1 MTDVEPSSNAEDFV
15 AEVDTGARNPG
26 GAVGRMILVVAFA
39 WSAFQLWIS
48 SPLPFLLSE
57 ALGFSFGILN
67 NTEARSIHLAF
78 AVFLAF
84 MAFPALRRSPRDR
97 VPAQDWALAVVGA
110 LCAAYL
116 FLFYAELAAR
126 SGDSTGFD
134 IAVAVVGVLILLEA
148 TRRALGPP
156 LMVVAAV
163 FLIYT
168 LFGQHM
174 PEVIAH
180 KGQSLT
186 KVAQHQWLTTEGVFG
201 VALGVSTD
209 FVFLF
214 VLFGALLE
222 RAGAGNYFIR
232 MAFAGLGH
240 LRGGPAK
247 AAVVAS
253 AATGLISGS
262 SIANVAT
269 TGVFTIPLMRKVGFP
284 ASKAGAVEVASSTNG
299 QLTPPVMGAAA
310 FLMIEY
316 VGISYLEVIK
326 HALLP
331 ALISYMALVYI
342 VHLEACKAGMK
353 GLEKPVATTLV
364 HKLATAAFVVLTIC
378 VIGLVVYYGVGW
390 IKDALPNAAAYVV
403 AVLLLA
409 VYLGLLAYSTRFPE
423 LDEGHDLS
431 VLPELGPTTKVGLY
445 FFLPIVVLMW
455 CLIVERFSPGLAA
468 FWATALML
476 FIVVTQ
482 RPILALMRGRGD
494 VPAAFK
500 GGIEECVGGMIAG
513 ARNMIGIGVA
523 TAAAGI
529 VVGTITLT
537 GIGQVMIEFVEL
549 ISGGN
554 LALALVF
561 TAMICI
567 VLGMGLP
574 TTANYIVV
582 SSLMAPVVV
591 SLGAANGLVVPLVA
605 VHMFVFYFG
614 ILADDT
620 PPVGL
625 AAFAAA
631 AISGADPIKTGIQ
644 GFIYDIRTAALPF
657 LFIFNTQLLMI
668 GIDGVVEFVAVVV
681 SAVFAMLMFA
691 AATQGW
697 WLTRSRVWESVALLL
712 AAFTLFRPGF
722 WWDMAFPPYD
732 VRPASEIARAAV
744 ETGERESLRLRF
756 AGETIDGKF
765 RAVTAP
771 LPLGEANA
779 DGLARLEAAGL
790 TVREEQG
797 RMLID
802 NLAFST
808 PAERLQ
814 RDFGVDFDWEI
825 VHLETPAS
833 RPPKQWMYLPALA
846 LLALVAKLQ
855 LARRR
860 GPRTPRPEGAA

>member
-1 MTDVEPSSNAEDFV
+1 MNPSDDRPTSADDFI
-15 AEVDTGARNPG
+15 AEVDTGARNPSG
-26 GAVGRMILVVAFA
+26 SVGKLLLVIAFA
-39 WSAFQLWIS
+39 WSAFQIWIA
-48 SPLPFLLSE
+48 SPLPFMLAE
-57 ALGFSFGILN
+57 VLGFSFGIFN
-67 NTEARSIHLAF
+67 NTESRSIHLAF

-84 MAFPALRRSPRDR
+84 MAFPALKRSPRDR
-97 VPAQDWALAVVGA
+97 IPIQDWVFAVVGA
-110 LCAAYL
+110 FCAAYL

-126 SGDSTGFD
+126 SGDANTMD
-134 IAVAVVGVLILLEA
+134 IVIAIIGVLILLEA

-156 LMVVAAV
+156 LMIVASV

-168 LFGQHM
+168 LFGQYM
-174 PEVIAH
+174 PDVIAH

-222 RAGAGNYFIR
+222 QAGAGNYFIR

-269 TGVFTIPLMRKVGFP
+269 TGVFTIPLMKKVGFP
-284 ASKAGAVEVASSTNG
+284 GTKAGAVEVASSTNG

-316 VGISYLEVIK
+316 VGITYIEVIK

-353 GLEKPVATTLV
+353 GLEKPIQTTLAQ
-364 HKLATAAFVVLTIC
+364 KLMSIAFVVFLIC

-390 IKDALPNAAAYVV
+390 IKDLMPNAAGYVV
-403 AVLLLA
+403 AVLLFA
-409 VYLGLLAYSTRFPE
+409 VYLGLLAFSIRFPE
-423 LDEGHDLS
+423 LSEDHDMS
-431 VLPELGPTTKVGLY
+431 SLPELGPTTKVGLY

-468 FWATALML
+468 FWATALMI
-476 FIVVTQ
+476 FIVITQ
-482 RPILALMRGRGD
+482 RPILAMMRKSGD
-494 VPAAFK
+494 VNAALRR
-500 GGIEECVGGMIAG
+500 GINEFVDGMISG

-554 LALALVF
+554 LMLALIF
-561 TAMICI
+561 TALICI
-567 VLGMGLP
+567 ILGMGLP

-591 SLGAANGLVVPLVA
+591 ALGADNGLVVPLIA

-644 GFIYDIRTAALPF
+644 GFTYDIRTAVLPF

-668 GIDGVVEFVAVVV
+668 GIDGPLDFTLVVV
-681 SAVFAMLMFA
+681 SAIIAMLLFA
-691 AATQGW
+691 AATQGY
-697 WLTRSRVWESVALLL
+697 WLTSSKLWESVALLL
-712 AAFTLFRPGF
+712 VAFTLFRPGF
-722 WWDMAFPPYD
+722 WWDMVYPPYD
-732 VRPASEIARAAV
+732 VKPASQISEAAAATP
-744 ETGERESLRLRF
+744 ENGELRMRV
-756 AGETIDGKF
+756 AGETIDGKY
-765 RAVTAP
+765 RETTVQ
-771 LPLGEANA
+771 LPLGEANE
-779 DGLARLEAAGL
+779 DGILRLETAGL
-790 TVREEQG
+790 TVRDEENKV
-797 RMLID
+797 LID
-802 NLAFST
+802 NLMFGS
-808 PAERLQ
+808 PAEELQ
-814 RDFGVDFDWEI
+814 REFGVDFDWEI
-825 VHLETPAS
+825 TQVESVAA
-833 RPPKQWMYLPALA
+833 RPPKELMYIPALV
-846 LLALVAKLQ
+846 LLGFVGMLQ
-855 LARRR
+855 IRRR
-860 GPRTPRPEGAA
+860 RSTA